1 MQIITEDL
9 SFCCSTNNP
18 VVDILVGNKLGIAR
32 SNGIGVSCSLILPY
46 PCSVRD
52 IDLCI
57 ILSNGLDNAIQ
68 ACQKIDSGTEKY
80 IRVSSSTQGDF
91 ILLEIENSIRR
102 KELFKRGTGLMNIKA
117 VAEKY
122 EGAISVKMGDASFI
136 LSVLLVISQQS
147 PCIPHQIG

>member
-1 MQIITEDL
+1 M
-9 SFCCSTNNP
+9 
-18 VVDILVGNKLGIAR
+18 
-32 SNGIGVSCSLILPY
+32 
-46 PCSVRD
+46 RD

-122 EGAISVKMGDASFI
+122 EGAISVKMGDASFS